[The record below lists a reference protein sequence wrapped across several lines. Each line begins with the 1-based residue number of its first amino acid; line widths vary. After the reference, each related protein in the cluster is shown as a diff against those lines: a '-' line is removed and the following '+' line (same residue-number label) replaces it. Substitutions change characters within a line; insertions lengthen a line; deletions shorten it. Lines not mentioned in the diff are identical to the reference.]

1 MSKKTITTEIR
12 RDHPPKSRF
21 SIPSSLG
28 LHEIL
33 VANPLSVLLPQT
45 PLFRFPTGPV
55 IRQLGLVEQIPQP
68 GRILLVGKSDD
79 GGLVLEV
86 VQSDEGGIRGTGG
99 PRACARYAVVSRAFF
114 RREGKGSY
122 ARFCSPPVGG
132 DPVTVVVGSGTALR
146 AGDVDLDAYR
156 RTWRVRAGCRRTR
169 ETNMKVSDLRA

>member
-55 IRQLGLVEQIPQP
+55 IRQLGLVEQFPQP

-99 PRACARYAVVSRAFF
+99 GP
-114 RREGKGSY
+114 
-122 ARFCSPPVGG
+122 
-132 DPVTVVVGSGTALR
+132 
-146 AGDVDLDAYR
+146 
-156 RTWRVRAGCRRTR
+156 
-169 ETNMKVSDLRA
+169 

>member
-55 IRQLGLVEQIPQP
+55 IRQLGLVEQFPQP
-68 GRILLVGKSDD
+68 GRILLVGKSED

-86 VQSDEGGIRGTGG
+86 VQSDEGGILGTGG
-99 PRACARYAVVSRAFF
+99 PRACARYAVVSCAIFF
-114 RREGKGSY
+114 VGKPY
-122 ARFCSPPVGG
+122 ANFCSPPVGG

-146 AGDVDLDAYR
+146 AGDVDLDAYK

-169 ETNMKVSDLRA
+169 EMNMKEVSDLRA